1 MNNFNQTFTLTFG
14 NRAENHRSMQI
25 IGTKLDKGL
34 TYSELKSAE
43 TYLSGL
49 GAKCELVN
57 LKDQLDDGSYSNAED
72 AYILIV
78 KNGVNYILDNATA
91 DDLYNEQDVLEKDK
105 KAFMYGRVVNKKA
118 RHNLC
123 FSDFDQS
130 PDYENKKGTVV
141 NFTRLPLLNEIRQKF
156 PNILQTRKVDSL
168 QCEGN
173 YYYDVKKT
181 YIGFHSDCEREIVIA
196 VRLGA
201 DFPLYFQWFHKHQP
215 VGKLWKYTF
224 SHGDM
229 YFMSDKAVGHDG
241 KKSSIYTLRHAAGD
255 EKLVVKFNTVS

>member
-25 IGTKLDKGL
+25 IGNKLDKGL
-34 TYSELKSAE
+34 TYNELKSAE
-43 TYLSGL
+43 TYFISL
-49 GAKCELVN
+49 GAECELVN
-57 LKDQLDDGSYSNAED
+57 LNDLLDGSHPNTDNA
-72 AYILIV
+72 YVLIV
-78 KNGVNYILDNATA
+78 KKGVNYILDNYTA
-91 DDLYNEQDVLEKDK
+91 DDLYREQDILEKDK

-130 PDYENKKGTVV
+130 PDYENKKGTVI
-141 NFTRLPLLNEIRQKF
+141 NFNKLPLLNHIRQQF
-156 PNILQTRKVDSL
+156 QNIIQSPKVNNL

-196 VRLGA
+196 IRLGA
-201 DFPLYFQWFHKHQP
+201 DFPLYFQWFYRNKP

-241 KKSSIYTLRHAAGD
+241 KKSSILTLRHAAGD
-255 EKLVVKFNTVS
+255 EKHVVTFKTVS